1 MEPVLAKITIRMK
14 TTPIMVQMGE
24 ILHTNMTETKIRMT
38 TVGIHLNM
46 NQIANQID
54 TINLEDQLLYP
65 DQLSLTQ
72 L

>member
-1 MEPVLAKITIRMK
+1 M
-14 TTPIMVQMGE
+14 TPIMDQMDQ
-24 ILHTNMTETKIRMT
+24 ILHMNMTDTKINMT

-46 NQIANQID
+46 NQTANQID
-54 TINLEDQLLYP
+54 TINLEDLLLYP

>member
-1 MEPVLAKITIRMK
+1 MEPVLAKIITLMK
-14 TTPIMVQMGE
+14 TTPIMVQIDQ
-24 ILHTNMTETKIRMT
+24 ILHTNMNETKIRMT

-46 NQIANQID
+46 NQTANQID

>member
-1 MEPVLAKITIRMK
+1 MEPVLAKITILMK
-14 TTPIMVQMGE
+14 TTPIMVQIDHIM
-24 ILHTNMTETKIRMT
+24 HTNMTETKIRMK
-38 TVGIHLNM
+38 TVGIQLNM

>member
-1 MEPVLAKITIRMK
+1 MEPVLAKIITLMK
-14 TTPIMVQMGE
+14 TTPIMVQIGQ
-24 ILHTNMTETKIRMT
+24 ILHTNMNETKIRMT

-46 NQIANQID
+46 NQTANQID